1 MKTILV
7 VDDFSSIQKFLC
19 ETLEKK
25 GYKTLGA
32 SDGIEAYKLLS
43 ENKVV
48 DLVLSDYNM
57 PNCTGMEL
65 LNKIKAN
72 EKLAHIPVIFLT
84 TETKVEK
91 MQAAKEAGLFA
102 WIRKPYNADAFFAQ
116 IDNALAQKQLI

>member
-19 ETLEKK
+19 DTLEKK

-32 SDGIEAYKLLS
+32 SDGNAAYSLLA
-43 ENKVV
+43 ENKV

-65 LNKIKAN
+65 LNKIKSN
-72 EKLAHIPVIFLT
+72 DKTAHIPVIFLT
-84 TETKVEK
+84 TETNPQK
-91 MQAAKEAGLFA
+91 MQAAKLAGLFA
-102 WIRKPYNADAFFAQ
+102 WIRKPYHADAFFAQ
-116 IDNALAQKQLI
+116 IENALTLGQPH